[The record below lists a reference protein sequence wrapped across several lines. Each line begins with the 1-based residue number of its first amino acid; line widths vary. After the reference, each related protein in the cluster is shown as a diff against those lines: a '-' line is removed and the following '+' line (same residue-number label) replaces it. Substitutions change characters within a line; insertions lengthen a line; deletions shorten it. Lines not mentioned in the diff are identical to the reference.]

1 MSDHHLFPTLIR
13 TAKVTQANLVSEL
26 EASCWDIEDGDAA
39 GRAWSDANGYPGY
52 TSYASLN
59 DLDKRSPAFHDLLNQ
74 LDREAASFAS
84 SLGWDLGDATLK
96 CDSLWIN
103 ILGKDG
109 HHPGHIHP
117 NSVISGTCY
126 IAVPP
131 GAGRLKLEDPR
142 LMMMMAAPIIK
153 PDAKPEQKRF
163 YYIEPKPGDIIL
175 WESWLR
181 HEVTP
186 HQAEDAR
193 VSISFNYSL
202 ADI

>member
-1 MSDHHLFPTLIR
+1 MSDQLLFPTLIR
-13 TAKVTQANLVSEL
+13 TARVTQTGLLRDL

-59 DLDKRSPAFHDLLNQ
+59 DLDLRSPAFADLVRQ
-74 LDREAASFAS
+74 LDLEAAGFAN
-84 SLGWDLGDATLK
+84 SLGWDIGTAKLK

-103 ILGKDG
+103 ILGEGG
-109 HHPGHIHP
+109 HHAGHIHP

-126 IAVPP
+126 ITVPP

-142 LMMMMAAPIIK
+142 QIMMMAAPAIK
-153 PDAKPEQKRF
+153 PDASPEQKRF
-163 YYIEPKPGDIIL
+163 FYIAPKPGDIIL

-181 HEVTP
+181 HEVMP
-186 HQAEDAR
+186 HQSDHAR

-202 ADI
+202 TDI